1 MRNDTVSIV
10 FHLRRR
16 TGRTIKNNITA
27 IAVPSSGTKNLFR
40 GTAWAVELVVF
51 TVNVAVSAPVP
62 VNVTED
68 GILQVGISVG
78 LAMAVVTTQAMATVP
93 LNPFDEVTVIVA
105 ELPVVTPGRMVMAP
119 LLLIAKLELT
129 LIDAVPELAP

>member
-1 MRNDTVSIV
+1 M
-10 FHLRRR
+10 
-16 TGRTIKNNITA
+16 
-27 IAVPSSGTKNLFR
+27 
-40 GTAWAVELVVF
+40 F
-51 TVNVAVSAPVP
+51 TVNVAVTAPVP
-62 VNVTED
+62 VSVTED

-119 LLLIAKLELT
+119 PLLIAKLELT
-129 LIDAVPELAP
+129 LIDTVPELAP